1 MSGMRPAGLRRLVL
15 AFPPAAVPQH
25 AIDSAA
31 QLARLMRASLLGLFV
46 EDSDLFVAAQLPFM
60 RELDVQLRAWRPL
73 SHQRLLEDYAASA
86 AALRRQLLQSAAQS
100 GVPAKFAVFRGDPG
114 TTVVSRALPTDFV
127 ALFESVTTWPGRP
140 PSQAAGTV
148 FVPRAAR
155 PRRGPVVVVCGAAE
169 DLAVEVATEIAAD
182 AGVERIL
189 VDAAQDRSSA
199 FWSGRSAVR
208 GFPLAAPRTVP
219 TSAEHFLPSGLPP
232 ASLVVLTR
240 ATLAQH
246 EARLL
251 SIAAARPEPWLV
263 LEQR

>member
-1 MSGMRPAGLRRLVL
+1 MAGIKPAGRRLVL
-15 AFPPAAVPQH
+15 AFPPTAVSQD

-31 QLARLMRASLLGLFV
+31 QLARLMRASLLGLLV
-46 EDSDLFVAAQLPFM
+46 EDSDLFVAADLPFM
-60 RELDVQLRAWRPL
+60 RELDAQLSAWRPL
-73 SHQRLLEDYAASA
+73 SHERLLEDYAASA
-86 AALRRQLLQSAAQS
+86 AALRRRLLQSAAQS

-114 TTVVSRALPTDFV
+114 TAVVSRALATDFV

-140 PSQAAGTV
+140 AGQAAGTV
-148 FVPRAAR
+148 FLPRTAR
-155 PRRGPVVVVCGAAE
+155 PRRGPVVAVAGAAH
-169 DLAVEVATEIAAD
+169 DMAVEVAAQIAAD
-182 AGVERIL
+182 AGVEWIL
-189 VDAAQDRSSA
+189 VDAARERSSA
-199 FWSGRSAVR
+199 FWSSRSALR
-208 GFPLAAPRTVP
+208 GSPLAAPRSAS

-251 SIAAARPEPWLV
+251 SLAAARPEPWLV